1 MNNCVSL
8 NLRLCLSLHVGMD
21 QFACLYD
28 RHLKISSE
36 ALIFLSNEVDHQ
48 WEFVLQEFF
57 ERIIIALRYGV
68 IFEKNQNERYEV
80 SYPSQRLNKVSKYY
94 HELLSRATYELEVR
108 LLVLVHWPEGL
119 RKRGY

>member
-57 ERIIIALRYGV
+57 ERIIIALVASPTTVLNGQSDFTQAGGY
-68 IFEKNQNERYEV
+68 
-80 SYPSQRLNKVSKYY
+80 QRC
-94 HELLSRATYELEVR
+94 R
-108 LLVLVHWPEGL
+108 
-119 RKRGY
+119 